1 MGGAE
6 SNPGGAKFDLT
17 RMRTLPAGAGGEV
30 VRSTALPGLPSLCPL
45 VTFNDD
51 EDEDEEA
58 SGSGGG
64 TAVMLVVDDI
74 SCPTDIPGDAVCAR
88 GGGGGGGGRRRRT
101 RVLVLGAN
109 MNEGINVTVELDQ
122 LGIGIGNG
130 VERVLELG
138 AELEEKEEEEGVGRL
153 VFLPVGSGAWI
164 FSFEG

>member
-1 MGGAE
+1 MDGAE

-51 EDEDEEA
+51 EDEEA

-88 GGGGGGGGRRRRT
+88 GGGGGG
-101 RVLVLGAN
+101 VFGASPSAYKSC
-109 MNEGINVTVELDQ
+109 M
-122 LGIGIGNG
+122 
-130 VERVLELG
+130 
-138 AELEEKEEEEGVGRL
+138 
-153 VFLPVGSGAWI
+153 
-164 FSFEG
+164 SFTMTLNRQDKQVPSY

>member
-45 VTFNDD
+45 VTFNDE

-88 GGGGGGGGRRRRT
+88 GGGGGGGG
-101 RVLVLGAN
+101 VFGASPSAYKSC
-109 MNEGINVTVELDQ
+109 M
-122 LGIGIGNG
+122 
-130 VERVLELG
+130 
-138 AELEEKEEEEGVGRL
+138 
-153 VFLPVGSGAWI
+153 
-164 FSFEG
+164 SFTMTLNRQDKQVPSY